1 MSRADD
7 RASTSTAWVDACAE
21 CDLLQRVGPVP
32 VGGKALC
39 ARCGFVLATRPR
51 DPIGVPLALT
61 VTAAIVFVIGI
72 TTPLMGMSVV
82 GRQSSTTI
90 IGGALAMWQQGE
102 PITGALVMFCAVI
115 APACFILFML
125 TMLLLARWPPLPRWS
140 GEVLRW
146 GMHMH
151 PWSMFEV
158 MLLGILVALI
168 KIAELASVEP
178 GIGIFAVGAL
188 TLLFP
193 AIIVNFDVDEIW
205 RRVEWLDDATD
216 RGTGEAQ
223 R

>member
-1 MSRADD
+1 
-7 RASTSTAWVDACAE
+7 
-21 CDLLQRVGPVP
+21 
-32 VGGKALC
+32 
-39 ARCGFVLATRPR
+39 
-51 DPIGVPLALT
+51 
-61 VTAAIVFVIGI
+61 
-72 TTPLMGMSVV
+72 MSVV

-90 IGGALAMWQQGE
+90 IGGALAMWQQGQ
-102 PITGALVMFCAVI
+102 PITGALVMFCAVV
-115 APACFILFML
+115 APGCFILSML
-125 TMLLLARWPPLPRWS
+125 AILLFARRPPLPRWC

-146 GMHMH
+146 GMQMH

-178 GIGIFAVGAL
+178 GIGMFAVGVL

-205 RRVEWLDDATD
+205 RRVEWLDEAAEH
-216 RGTGEAQ
+216 GTGEVQ